1 MSHAL
6 HYRQIPGEWAVCRL
20 EPEAPIP
27 AWAAT
32 GRFISITRA
41 PEELSIVCPAA
52 QVPSDVRA
60 QPGWACLQL
69 AGPFDFGLTGI
80 LASFLQPLAEAQV
93 PIFALSTF
101 DTDWVLIP
109 AGHLDRAHAALAA
122 AGHVLA
128 D

>member
-1 MSHAL
+1 MSHSL
-6 HYRQIPGEWAVCRL
+6 RYRQIPDEWAVCRL

-27 AWAAT
+27 AWASA
-32 GRFISITRA
+32 GRFVSITRA

-52 QVPSDVRA
+52 QVPDGVRA
-60 QPGWACLQL
+60 QPGWSCLQL

-80 LASFLQPLAEAQV
+80 LASFLQPLAEAHV

-109 AGHLDRAHAALAA
+109 AGHLAGAHAALAA
-122 AGHVLA
+122 AGHVLE